1 MKDINERGILTD
13 NVKDKYPMLTLK
25 KLRLLPYLQY
35 LIMNSMPVDP
45 AKIDSEERAILSDW
59 RTKGYI
65 SYSMTS
71 PCACTRKFWDM
82 MNDVL
87 FATYVFEL
95 EGAPDANKDLA
106 DAVEVME

>member
-1 MKDINERGILTD
+1 MKDTDKRGVLTD
-13 NVKDKYPMLTLK
+13 AVKDKYPMLDLK

-59 RTKGYI
+59 RAKSYI
-65 SYSMTS
+65 SYSMTE
-71 PCACTRKFWDM
+71 PCACTRGFWDM

-87 FATYVFEL
+87 FDTYVLEL
-95 EGAPDANKDLA
+95 EGGLDNAGT
-106 DAVEVME
+106 